1 MKRRHLSTEERI
13 WGDGGGGASG
23 GGDPRVAVKVAS
35 RHPEPG
41 WESPAPPLLD
51 LDCGLRTLNEQ
62 SLLLKP
68 PALLRSREEALGE
81 GAQCPGHGCGVPG
94 LDSFHVAGT
103 EGPAGG
109 RRASAGASGL
119 GSPACPLPLASGP
132 GGSQE
137 GAAAGTIARI
147 AATWGGPRPRPPAL
161 AAGVGGAVLPTAGP
175 ELPASALSRRPH
187 GSRGGRPATSGT
199 RSYTSAQPRLSRPGP
214 GSASEGAPRGRVA
227 PWPPCG
233 HSAMSPH
240 RCCVRSPVAPAPAVP
255 VTRVRA
261 QTLRTGITPPMSAD
275 RAPGP
280 QAPARPDC
288 HLCHRVLEQ
297 VVRQPLSPGQPV
309 ARPRPSPGSL

>member
-1 MKRRHLSTEERI
+1 MPRSRVQRPWIGQLPRRRHR
-13 WGDGGGGASG
+13 G
-23 GGDPRVAVKVAS
+23 PR
-35 RHPEPG
+35 G
-41 WESPAPPLLD
+41 W
-51 LDCGLRTLNEQ
+51 
-62 SLLLKP
+62 
-68 PALLRSREEALGE
+68 
-81 GAQCPGHGCGVPG
+81 
-94 LDSFHVAGT
+94 
-103 EGPAGG
+103 
-109 RRASAGASGL
+109 SAGFRRHQRSGVTGLPTAPGL
-119 GSPACPLPLASGP
+119 GSRRISGGRGCRDHRTHRRNPGRASSPSP
-132 GGSQE
+132 GTGRR
-137 GAAAGTIARI
+137 G
-147 AATWGGPRPRPPAL
+147 
-161 AAGVGGAVLPTAGP
+161 GGAVLPTAGP

-199 RSYTSAQPRLSRPGP
+199 RSYTSAQPHLSRPGP

-227 PWPPCG
+227 PWPLCG

-288 HLCHRVLEQ
+288 RLCHRVLEQ